1 MFGISLPE
9 ILLVLAVVL
18 IIFGPEKLPELAR
31 TLGKFSSQLKRNS
44 DQIRKEFYNTIY
56 TPVED
61 IKSDIEN
68 AGRKLIDIDSTS
80 LDDTCEAPKDN
91 KNDESE

>member
-9 ILLVLAVVL
+9 ILLIFAVVL

-61 IKSDIEN
+61 MKSDLEN
-68 AGRKLIDIDSTS
+68 AGRKLIDSTS
-80 LDDTCEAPKDN
+80 LDDTCESMQK
-91 KNDESE
+91 KESDDT